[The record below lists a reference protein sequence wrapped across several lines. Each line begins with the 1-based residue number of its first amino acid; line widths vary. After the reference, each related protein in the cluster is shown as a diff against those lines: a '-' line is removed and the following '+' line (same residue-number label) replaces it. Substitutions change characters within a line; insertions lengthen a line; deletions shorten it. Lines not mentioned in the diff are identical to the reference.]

1 MADRTLEEQ
10 VCYLTRENEVL
21 KKRLEKVEAKNI
33 ELTEEVIKRDKH
45 PLIMIEGD
53 QITVID

>member
-33 ELTEEVIKRDKH
+33 ELTEEIYKKDKH

-53 QITVID
+53 QITVIN

>member
-1 MADRTLEEQ
+1 MTGRTAEEQ

-33 ELTEEVIKRDKH
+33 ELTEEITKRDKH

-53 QITVID
+53 QVTIID